1 MTASGLYA
9 ARQIISYQARAI
21 HMRRREFITLLG
33 GAAATWPLG
42 AGAQQQRQATGKIGY
57 LNQRTILPAP
67 TTLAIL
73 KNIWEQLGYVEDKT
87 LFLRS
92 AEGEPS
98 RVPGLIA
105 ELIDRGSEVLVVVGA
120 EAVRAAN
127 RATNTIPIVAIDLET
142 DPVRAGLVGSFARPG
157 GNMTGLFLDLPSL
170 AGKWIELLQE
180 LLPSI
185 QRIVIG
191 WDPTTGDDELEVAKV
206 VAAARGL
213 EVVVLETLVSGD
225 FDEAFKRL
233 GDGKRSGIVHLS
245 SPGFSAIARR
255 FAAAA
260 EKHRLPTVAFLKT
273 YARAGVLATYGPQQ
287 ETYFARA
294 AAMAD
299 KILKGEKV
307 GDIPIEQPTKY
318 ELVINLKTAKALGIT
333 VPPSLLAR
341 ADEVIE

>member
-1 MTASGLYA
+1 
-9 ARQIISYQARAI
+9 
-21 HMRRREFITLLG
+21 
-33 GAAATWPLG
+33 
-42 AGAQQQRQATGKIGY
+42 
-57 LNQRTILPAP
+57 
-67 TTLAIL
+67 
-73 KNIWEQLGYVEDKT
+73 
-87 LFLRS
+87 
-92 AEGEPS
+92 
-98 RVPGLIA
+98 
-105 ELIDRGSEVLVVVGA
+105 
-120 EAVRAAN
+120 
-127 RATNTIPIVAIDLET
+127 
-142 DPVRAGLVGSFARPG
+142 
-157 GNMTGLFLDLPSL
+157 MTGLFLDLPSL

-260 EKHRLPTVAFLKT
+260 EKHRLPTVAFLKA
-273 YARAGVLATYGPQQ
+273 YASAGVLATYGPQQ

-299 KILKGEKV
+299 K
-307 GDIPIEQPTKY
+307 DIE
-318 ELVINLKTAKALGIT
+318 G
-333 VPPSLLAR
+333 
-341 ADEVIE
+341 